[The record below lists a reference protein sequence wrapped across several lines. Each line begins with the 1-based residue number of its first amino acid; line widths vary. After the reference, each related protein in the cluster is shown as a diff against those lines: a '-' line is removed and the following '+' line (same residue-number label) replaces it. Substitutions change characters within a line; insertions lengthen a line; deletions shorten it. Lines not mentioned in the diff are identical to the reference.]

1 MKVLKTTFWY
11 IQYLAIRFGSFLY
24 SLIPAYKAYDLG
36 FGFAKLFYPVF
47 KVRHRIAVDNILQ
60 AGITDDP
67 RRAAEIARTSFCHFA
82 GHLCEALKVR
92 EVITEK
98 NWRDHVVIEGSKE
111 DTWDL
116 LMEKTDTPM
125 MLITGHQGAWE
136 AATTLIPF
144 TRPMIAIART
154 MDNPFLTRFLQKN
167 HFRGRITVIEKNA
180 GLPPNVLRHWKAEKA
195 ALTLVMDQHSSDRHR
210 VRSNFMGR
218 PAYTQSSAARI
229 YLKTGYPIL
238 VGAFLRDG
246 PFQYRMLGTK
256 PMHLV
261 PTGDKQ
267 KDIETFV
274 DEMNQRLEFLIR
286 RYPEQYLW
294 SHRRWRT

>member
-1 MKVLKTTFWY
+1 MKVFKIALWY
-11 IQYLAIRFGSFLY
+11 CQYLVIRFGSFLY
-24 SLIPAYKAYDLG
+24 SLVPAYKAYNLG
-36 FGFAKLFYPVF
+36 FGVAKALYPLF
-47 KVRHRIAVDNILQ
+47 KARHRIAVDNILQ
-60 AGITDDP
+60 SKITNDP
-67 RRAAEIARTSFCHFA
+67 LRAAAIARTSFCHFA

-92 EVITEK
+92 DVITEK
-98 NWRDHVVIEGSKE
+98 NWRDHVVIEGTKE
-111 DTWDL
+111 DSWNL
-116 LMEKTDTPM
+116 LMEKPDTPI
-125 MLITGHQGAWE
+125 MLLTGHHGAWE

-154 MDNPFLTRFLQKN
+154 MDNPFLTRFLEKN
-167 HFRGRITVIEKNA
+167 HFRGRITVVAKDS
-180 GLPPNVLRHWKAEKA
+180 GLTPQVLRQWKAEKA

-210 VRSNFMGR
+210 VLSDFMGR

-229 YLKTGYPIL
+229 YLKTGYPVM

-256 PMHLV
+256 PMNLV

-274 DEMNQRLEFLIR
+274 NEMNQRLEFVIR

-294 SHRRWRT
+294 SHRRWRV